1 MFIKHDLV
9 KKTKESFFAMLEEIL
24 SKKECANCRVCCGF
38 IESDKWEIPL
48 IFAENKLK
56 IEEKTGISLEERG
69 SEYVFPMMFDGEKV
83 VFCPAAS
90 ENGCT
95 LGELKPL
102 DCAIWPFR
110 VNSLGSF
117 RVITV
122 SPVCES
128 VSKLPLKTLCGFLQK
143 NGFAKRLFELAEQ
156 HPDMVKPYIE
166 GYPILAVA
174 E

>member
-1 MFIKHDLV
+1 
-9 KKTKESFFAMLEEIL
+9 MLNDIL
-24 SKKECANCRVCCGF
+24 SKKDCANCRLCCGF
-38 IESDKWEIPL
+38 VESDKWEIPL
-48 IFAENKLK
+48 FFAENKQE

-69 SEYVFPMMFDGEKV
+69 SEYVFPMTFDGEKV

-110 VNSLGSF
+110 VNSLGNF

-128 VSKLPLKTLCGFLQK
+128 VSKLPLKTLCEFVRR
-143 NGFAKRLFELAEQ
+143 NGFAEMLFAAANQ
-156 HPDMVKPYIE
+156 HPDMIKPYIG
-166 GYPILAVA
+166 GYPILAVV

>member
-1 MFIKHDLV
+1 
-9 KKTKESFFAMLEEIL
+9 MLNDIL
-24 SKKECANCRVCCGF
+24 SKKDCANCRLCCGF
-38 IESDKWEIPL
+38 VESDKWEIPL
-48 IFAENKLK
+48 FFAENKQE

-69 SEYVFPMMFDGEKV
+69 SEYVFPMTFDGEKV

-110 VNSLGSF
+110 VNSLGNF

-128 VSKLPLKTLCGFLQK
+128 VSKLPLKTLCEFVRR
-143 NGFAKRLFELAEQ
+143 NGFAEMLFAAANQ
-156 HPDMVKPYIE
+156 HPDMIKPYIG
-166 GYPILAVA
+166 GYPILAV
-174 E
+174 EE